1 MKRFVTGRRLWGAL
15 VALALVTVP
24 AVLLKSRTA
33 EAFTLPNLIL
43 SFDPLAV
50 PRDHSLHVHMVNQ
63 FGQDPVIV
71 QPVLT
76 TATLGGSPVFLRGT
90 IVTLNPG
97 EGTEEAFPFVDLTPP
112 PGADRVAVVPAVW
125 ASLVLAS
132 PPPRSGT
139 GRRNGDP
146 PVEVVDDLTG
156 HQIARLRR
164 PHVVAPEGDRAP
176 LDFCL
181 FCNRAPT
188 RMKPAAVLRPR
199 VLLWLA
205 AAMSPGP
212 RDGAG
217 DGGGAGCSPYFG
229 YSIYVWGTTIAWSG
243 RDGRRLRA
251 IRPAGRHEPGGGTR
265 FLRHSWLAPAGRPWP
280 R

>member
-1 MKRFVTGRRLWGAL
+1 MKRIVTRRRLLGAL
-15 VALALVTVP
+15 VVLALVTVP

-50 PRDHSLHVHMVNQ
+50 PRDYSLHVHMVNQ

-125 ASLVLAS
+125 VSAGPGLTPAQVRDWSAEMATS
-132 PPPRSGT
+132 
-139 GRRNGDP
+139 
-146 PVEVVDDLTG
+146 VEVVDDLTG
-156 HQIARLRR
+156 HQIAVFGGRHAVLPPRLVGR
-164 PHVVAPEGDRAP
+164 PF
-176 LDFCL
+176 DFCL
-181 FCNRAPT
+181 FCN
-188 RMKPAAVLRPR
+188 
-199 VLLWLA
+199 
-205 AAMSPGP
+205 
-212 RDGAG
+212 
-217 DGGGAGCSPYFG
+217 
-229 YSIYVWGTTIAWSG
+229 
-243 RDGRRLRA
+243 
-251 IRPAGRHEPGGGTR
+251 
-265 FLRHSWLAPAGRPWP
+265 
-280 R
+280 